1 MSNKPKPNLHP
12 ANSRVIGLEM
22 LAREGSTEQV
32 RARAVAALKKYHGID
47 FKG

>member
-1 MSNKPKPNLHP
+1 MSNKPKPHT
-12 ANSRVIGLEM
+12 AISRVIGLEM

-32 RARAVAALKKYHGID
+32 RAKAVAALKKHHGID

>member
-1 MSNKPKPNLHP
+1 MGNKPKPHP

-32 RARAVAALKKYHGID
+32 RSKAIAALKKYHGID

>member
-1 MSNKPKPNLHP
+1 MGNKSKPHP
-12 ANSRVIGLEM
+12 ANSRAIGLEA

-32 RARAVAALKKYHGID
+32 RAKAVAALKKHHGID

>member
-1 MSNKPKPNLHP
+1 MGNKSRPHP

-32 RARAVAALKKYHGID
+32 RAKAVAALKKHHGID

>member
-1 MSNKPKPNLHP
+1 MSNKPKPHP
-12 ANSRVIGLEM
+12 TNSRVIGLEM

-32 RARAVAALKKYHGID
+32 RAKAVAALKKYHGID

>member
-1 MSNKPKPNLHP
+1 MSNRAKPHP

-32 RARAVAALKKYHGID
+32 RANAIAALKKYHGID

>member
-1 MSNKPKPNLHP
+1 MSNKPKQHP

>member
-1 MSNKPKPNLHP
+1 MGNKSKPHP
-12 ANSRVIGLEM
+12 ANSRMIGLEP

-32 RARAVAALKKYHGID
+32 RANAVAALKKHHGID

>member
-1 MSNKPKPNLHP
+1 MSNKPKPHP
-12 ANSRVIGLEM
+12 ANSRVIGREM

-32 RARAVAALKKYHGID
+32 RANAVAALKKHHGID

>member
-1 MSNKPKPNLHP
+1 MSNKTKPHP

-32 RARAVAALKKYHGID
+32 RARAVAALKRRHGID

>member
-1 MSNKPKPNLHP
+1 MSNKPKPHP
-12 ANSRVIGLEM
+12 VNSRVIGLEM

-32 RARAVAALKKYHGID
+32 RAKAVAALKKYHGID

>member
-1 MSNKPKPNLHP
+1 MSNKAKPHP

-32 RARAVAALKKYHGID
+32 RAKAIAAIKKYHGID

>member
-1 MSNKPKPNLHP
+1 MGNKSKPHQ
-12 ANSRVIGLEM
+12 ANSRMIGLEL

-32 RARAVAALKKYHGID
+32 RSKAVAALKKHHGID

>member
-1 MSNKPKPNLHP
+1 MSNKPKPHP

-32 RARAVAALKKYHGID
+32 RAKAVAALKKHHGID
-47 FKG
+47 FNG